1 MKIVVLD
8 GYTTNPGDVSWEGIS
23 ALGELTVY
31 DYTAPDEIIERAK
44 DADIIINNKTILHK
58 GVLEAL
64 PNLKFIALL
73 STGFNA
79 VDIDCAKALGIPVA
93 NVPTYST
100 SLVAQHTFALILEH
114 FNHVAI
120 HSQSVHDMQ
129 WSNGRDFCYWKNPL
143 FELQDKTIGIIG
155 FGRIGKAVAKIAD
168 AFGMKVITF
177 TRSPI
182 ESDIATRVDLDTLL
196 KQSDIISLHCPLNEQ
211 TTGIINIDNLKK
223 MKRSA
228 IIINTSRGGAI
239 IDADLADA
247 LNEGIIAGAG
257 LDVMGTEPP
266 KADNPL
272 LSAKNCIITPHI
284 AWAATE
290 TRARLLSCVEENIR
304 AFLKGVPI
312 NIVNE

>member
-8 GYTTNPGDVSWEGIS
+8 GYTTNPGDVSWDGIE
-23 ALGELTVY
+23 ALGNLTVY
-31 DYTAPDEIIERAK
+31 DYTAPDEIIERAI

-58 GVLEAL
+58 DILESL

-79 VDIDCAKALGIPVA
+79 VDINAAKNLGIPVA

-129 WSNGRDFCYWKNPL
+129 WSNGRDFCYWKHPL
-143 FELQDKTIGIIG
+143 FELCDKTLGIIG
-155 FGRIGKAVAKIAD
+155 FGRIGQAVAKIAD

-177 TRSPI
+177 TRSAI
-182 ESDIATRVDLDTLL
+182 NSDVATRVDLDTLL
-196 KQSDIISLHCPLNEQ
+196 KESDVVSLHCPLNEQ
-211 TTGIINIDNLKK
+211 TTGIININNLKK
-223 MKRSA
+223 MKNTA

-239 IDADLADA
+239 IDEDLAKA
-247 LNEGIIAGAG
+247 LNDGIIAGAG

-272 LSAKNCIITPHI
+272 LTAKNCIITPHI

-290 TRARLLSCVEENIR
+290 TRARLLGCVEQNIK
-304 AFLKGVPI
+304 AFLDGAPI
-312 NIVNE
+312 NIVNK